1 MGSRRGHGEGT
12 IYRRE
17 SDGKWCT
24 AVDLGWVNG
33 KRKRKV
39 IYGKTRKEVA
49 EKLKVA
55 LRDQQQG
62 LPVAVERQTVGTFL
76 ARWLADVAKPSV
88 RPKTYASYADTVR
101 LHLIPTLGRIELSK
115 LQPQDVTALLTAKL
129 RAGLSPRSVRYI
141 RAILGLALGQA
152 LRWGLVA
159 RNVVALTDP
168 PKAERHEITPFAP
181 GEARRF
187 LAVTRG
193 ERLHALYAVALAL
206 GIRQGEALGL
216 RWRDVDL
223 DGGAIRISKQL
234 QRVDGKQTLVEPK
247 TAKSRRTI
255 SLPDE
260 IVAVLKAHRVRQ
272 LEERLQAGD
281 RWQGEDWGLV
291 FASPIGTPL
300 EPSNIL
306 KQYKALLA
314 KAGLPPARFH
324 DLRHSCASLLLAQ
337 GVHPKVVQEILGHS
351 QISMTLDIYSHLM
364 PNAQRD
370 AAALMN
376 RLLAVGD

>member
-62 LPVAVERQTVGTFL
+62 LPVAVERQMVGTFL
-76 ARWLADVAKPSV
+76 ARWLADVAKPNV
-88 RPKTYASYADTVR
+88 RPKTYTSYADTVR

-141 RAILGLALGQA
+141 RAILGLVLGQA
-152 LRWGLVA
+152 LKWGLVA

-181 GEARRF
+181 DEARRF

-206 GIRQGEALGL
+206 GIRQVEALGL

-223 DGGAIRISKQL
+223 DGGTIRISKQL

-281 RWQGEDWGLV
+281 HWQGEDWGLV

-314 KAGLPPARFH
+314 KTGLPPARFH